1 LIFAS
6 AVEAGTA
13 AVAANSGRIE
23 NMLTINVES
32 TSEVVVL
39 RCSGRIVCGHETALL
54 CSAMQQESRNVV
66 VDLTEVDA
74 VDAAGVGALLS
85 LQAAGVYLK
94 LLNPSP
100 QVREILKVTRLN
112 SIFEICASQS
122 IAETTQE
129 GRSDNPSERFTFASS
144 PNA

>member
-1 LIFAS
+1 
-6 AVEAGTA
+6 
-13 AVAANSGRIE
+13 
-23 NMLTINVES
+23 MLTINVES
-32 TSEVVVL
+32 ISEVVVL

-74 VDAAGVGALLS
+74 IDAAGVGALLS

-94 LLNPSP
+94 LLNPSR

-112 SIFEICASQS
+112 SIFEICESQS
-122 IAETTQE
+122 IAETKQSMQE
-129 GRSDNPSERFTFASS
+129 GRPVNPSERFTLASS